1 MKRCR
6 NIEVLHLLAFFAFY
20 SGAVPTYSTLPKM
33 QNSVPFLEVCQR
45 VEIYY
50 LGFFLHAERLAK
62 ASRFFN
68 EINLHKGFIL
78 FHFLQ
83 SRKFHNDHKTIIS
96 YRILFD
102 ISLKHHCPRLLTI
115 ASVFCFTV
123 SASPELL

>member
-1 MKRCR
+1 MALK
-6 NIEVLHLLAFFAFY
+6 IEPSGENFQEKGTVYLSIARGKSPHLRH
-20 SGAVPTYSTLPKM
+20 KK
-33 QNSVPFLEVCQR
+33 
-45 VEIYY
+45 
-50 LGFFLHAERLAK
+50 RLAK

-83 SRKFHNDHKTIIS
+83 SRKFHNDHKAIIS